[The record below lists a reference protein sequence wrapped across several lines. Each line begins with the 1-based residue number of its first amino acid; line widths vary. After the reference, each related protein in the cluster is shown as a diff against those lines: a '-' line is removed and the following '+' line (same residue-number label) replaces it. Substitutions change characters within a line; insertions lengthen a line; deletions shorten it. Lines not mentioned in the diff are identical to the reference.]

1 MAEAREPSTTRDTDH
16 LAPNGSLRD
25 AGSQSQR
32 AAESTEKNNL
42 GAAPDV
48 PRGPNTPDSLEQPHD
63 LGDVPAETG
72 IHMHPASLT
81 LPEQDLDMTEGDE
94 PTIP

>member
-1 MAEAREPSTTRDTDH
+1 MAEAKEPSTTDDTEH
-16 LAPNGSLRD
+16 EVPNGSLRD
-25 AGSQSQR
+25 VGSRSQQ
-32 AAESTEKNNL
+32 AAESREKTNVP
-42 GAAPDV
+42 AAPDV

-72 IHMHPASLT
+72 IHMHPASLS

-94 PTIP
+94 PIVP

>member
-1 MAEAREPSTTRDTDH
+1 MAETGEPPIARDE
-16 LAPNGSLRD
+16 SLEKPDERLRGV
-25 AGSQSQR
+25 GSQQR
-32 AAESTEKNNL
+32 HAAESPEQRTEK
-42 GAAPDV
+42 ASADV

-63 LGDVPAETG
+63 LGNIPPETG

-81 LPEQDLDMTEGDE
+81 LPEEDLELTEGDE